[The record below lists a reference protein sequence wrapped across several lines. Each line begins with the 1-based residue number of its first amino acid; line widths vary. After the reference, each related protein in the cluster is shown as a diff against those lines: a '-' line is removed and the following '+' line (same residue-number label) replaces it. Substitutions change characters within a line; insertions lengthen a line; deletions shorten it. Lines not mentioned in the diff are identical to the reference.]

1 MTWVD
6 THCHLHMSER
16 GPGELL
22 DDAAAVGVD
31 WLVCPGTDAAS
42 SRQALLIAEEFPDRV
57 IAAAGLHPHD
67 ATRWSEERAE
77 IEQLAATAGAIGECG
92 LDYYRNLSPAEEQ
105 RQAFRDQLQ
114 LAVDLAKPIIVHCR
128 DAFSDVY
135 DDIDASGH
143 DRVVLHCWTGGPK
156 WTKRFAGLGVT
167 FSFAGPITFQGG
179 DTVRLAAAAAPHERV
194 MVETDTPFLTPPPDR
209 SAANEPANVVRVG
222 EALAQVWELPADEV
236 AAMTSAEADR
246 VFRG

>member
-1 MTWVD
+1 
-6 THCHLHMSER
+6 MSER

>member
-1 MTWVD
+1 
-6 THCHLHMSER
+6 
-16 GPGELL
+16 
-22 DDAAAVGVD
+22 
-31 WLVCPGTDAAS
+31 
-42 SRQALLIAEEFPDRV
+42 
-57 IAAAGLHPHD
+57 
-67 ATRWSEERAE
+67 
-77 IEQLAATAGAIGECG
+77 